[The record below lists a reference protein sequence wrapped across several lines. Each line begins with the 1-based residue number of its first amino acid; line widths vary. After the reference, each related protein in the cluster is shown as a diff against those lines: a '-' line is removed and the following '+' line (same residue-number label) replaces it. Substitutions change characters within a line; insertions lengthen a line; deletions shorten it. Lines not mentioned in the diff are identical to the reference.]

1 MNNDIPVHVDERLP
15 DAANDFG
22 GGGFGEDG
30 FGGEFGDFPSVPD
43 LDIME
48 PSKGV

>member
-1 MNNDIPVHVDERLP
+1 MNDDIPVDERLP

-22 GGGFGEDG
+22 GGGGFLGEDG

-43 LDIME
+43 LGVMD